1 MGVKMG
7 VKITKENAREYQA
20 RGVEKRK
27 ENTAKRRAL
36 KEILMDELSKPV
48 KEGSNTTKLEWLIM
62 KAIDNT
68 REEVTLG
75 NLQQLQD
82 LLGEK
87 QTNNIVN
94 ITASRPAEDCAREI
108 LDEIGE

>member
-1 MGVKMG
+1 MSGESTR
-7 VKITKENAREYQA
+7 ITKDNAREFQA

-27 ENTAKRRAL
+27 KNTAKRKAL
-36 KEILMDELSKPV
+36 KELLMDELSKPV
-48 KEGSNTTKLEWLIM
+48 KEGSSITKLEWLIM

-68 REEVTLG
+68 RDDVTLG

-87 QTNNIVN
+87 QTTNNVN

>member
-1 MGVKMG
+1 MTKEYN
-7 VKITKENAREYQA
+7 ITKENAREFQA

-36 KEILMDELSKPV
+36 KELLMDELSKPV
-48 KEGSNTTKLEWLIM
+48 EDGSKLTKLEWLIM

-68 REEVTLG
+68 RDEVTLG